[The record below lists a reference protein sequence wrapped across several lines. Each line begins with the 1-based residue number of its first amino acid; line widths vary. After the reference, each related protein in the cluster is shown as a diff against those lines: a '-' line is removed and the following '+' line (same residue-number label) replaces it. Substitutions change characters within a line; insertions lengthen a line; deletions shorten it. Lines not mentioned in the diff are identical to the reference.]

1 MNKVYRV
8 IWNHA
13 VSRFVV
19 ASEFAKGKVK
29 SANASSHKTEKRPGL
44 ALGAMSSAVLLILA
58 SGAAWA
64 VGPIFHDGDEGRY
77 RDEEV
82 ITSAANSAG
91 YGIYAIN
98 DGGKI
103 DFAGGSITT
112 SGTDAIGVVSA
123 EGGVIVVDNTTITT
137 TGSSGNGARAIS
149 GSGMVRINNSS
160 ISTSGNGGSGI
171 VGDGG
176 TIEAI
181 KTTVVTTGN
190 NANGLQSLNSGHVTF
205 KDGQITTTGTAGIG
219 ALANGIGNTITIEDS
234 TIKVAGRS
242 APGVYTVNSGEIS
255 LINSNVTS
263 TLTHSLQADSNSVIN
278 FNGGTIDN
286 LSGSDALFA
295 RSGGVI
301 NIANATI
308 NTAGRTFQGTSNTKF
323 SAENVV
329 INSSGGQSA
338 IFGYAYSEIDLKD
351 VQINLTARN
360 QNAIYLRDHSS
371 AKLNNVEINAKQN
384 REGIVL
390 GGDA

>member
-8 IWNHA
+8 VWNHA

-19 ASEFAKGKVK
+19 ASEFAKGRVK
-29 SANASSHKTEKRPGL
+29 SANMSPHKTDKRPGL
-44 ALGAMSSAVLLILA
+44 TLGALSWAVLLILA

-64 VGPIFHDGDEGRY
+64 AGPIFHDGDEARY
-77 RDEEV
+77 SDEEV

-91 YGIYAIN
+91 YGVYALN

-103 DFAGGSITT
+103 DFVGGSITT
-112 SGTDAIGVVSA
+112 SGVDAAGA
-123 EGGVIVVDNTTITT
+123 AAANGGVTNIDNTRIITT
-137 TGSSGNGARAIS
+137 GL
-149 GSGMVRINNSS
+149 
-160 ISTSGNGGSGI
+160 GGSGVQANVGGQVSVKNSTINTTAKWGRGI
-171 VGDGG
+171 VTAGG
-176 TIEAI
+176 MVAATDTTIE
-181 KTTVVTTGN
+181 TTGE
-190 NANGLQSLNSGHVTF
+190 NAYGLDSASGGHISFKNGS
-205 KDGQITTTGTAGIG
+205 ITTSGKAGIG

-295 RSGGVI
+295 RGGGVI
-301 NIANATI
+301 NIANATV

-351 VQINLTARN
+351 VQINLTARS